1 MDEDFPSK
9 EEATVTTHFDVLV
22 IGSGTAGQTLAHPI
36 RKAGKTVAVADRRPF
51 GGTCAIRGCQAKKYL
66 VTAAEMVDLTRHMTG
81 NGIGTPA
88 TIDWPELI
96 RFKKEFTDEVPDN
109 TENDL
114 WEAGI
119 ETLHGSVRFT
129 GENSVLVGDVA
140 VAADVIVIATGAKPM
155 PLPIQGAE
163 HLLTSDDFLEMA
175 EMPERVAF
183 IGGGYISMEF
193 AHVAARAG
201 ASVTV
206 LEMADR
212 ILGGFDPD
220 LVETLV
226 SASEAEGIQLETGV
240 TVSAISPEDG
250 GFRVET
256 KDGRS
261 FSADQVIHG
270 AGRVPEIEDLEP
282 EKGNVEFSRRGVAV
296 NAFMQSVSNPRVY
309 AVGDAADAPPQ
320 LATVADMEAEVAADN
335 ILNGNRTEA
344 DHGHV
349 PSVVFTLPPL
359 ASVGMSEDEAR
370 ENGLSIKV
378 NKGNPA
384 NWPSSWRIG
393 QEYAGFKVILEEG
406 TRRILGAHLLC
417 HEAGDMIN
425 LFALA
430 IKKGLTADD
439 LKSVLCAY
447 PTYTSDIKYM
457 IR

>member
-1 MDEDFPSK
+1 M
-9 EEATVTTHFDVLV
+9 TTHFDVLV

-109 TENDL
+109 TENGL

-119 ETLHGSVRFT
+119 ETLHGTVQFT
-129 GENSVLVGDVA
+129 GENSVLVGDVPIT
-140 VAADVIVIATGAKPM
+140 ADVIVIATGATPM

-163 HLLTSDDFLEMA
+163 HLLTSEEFLEM
-175 EMPERVAF
+175 PKIPHRLVF
-183 IGGGYISMEF
+183 VGGGYISMEF

-220 LVETLV
+220 LVDTLA
-226 SASEAEGIQLETGV
+226 SASKAEGIQLETGV
-240 TVSAISPEDG
+240 KVSAVRLEDG

-256 KDGRS
+256 EDGRH
-261 FSADQVIHG
+261 FSADRVIHG
-270 AGRVPEIEDLEP
+270 AGRVPEIADLDP
-282 EKGNVEFSRRGVAV
+282 GKGNVEYSGRGVAV

-309 AVGDAADAPPQ
+309 AIGDAADAPPQ
-320 LATVADMEAEVAADN
+320 LATVADMEAEAAADN

-344 DHGHV
+344 DHDHV
-349 PSVVFTLPPL
+349 PSVVFTLPSL
-359 ASVGMSEDEAR
+359 ASVGMGEKEAG
-370 ENGLSIKV
+370 EKGLSVKV

-393 QEYAGFKVILEEG
+393 QEFAGFKVILEEE

-425 LFALA
+425 LFAVA
-430 IKKGLTADD
+430 IKQGLTADD
-439 LKSVLCAY
+439 LKAVLWAY

>member
-1 MDEDFPSK
+1 M
-9 EEATVTTHFDVLV
+9 TTHFDVLV
-22 IGSGTAGQTLAHPI
+22 IGSGTAGHTVAHAC
-36 RKAGKTVAVADRRPF
+36 RKAGRTVAVADRRPF

-96 RFKKEFTDEVPDN
+96 RFKNEFTDEVPDN
-109 TENDL
+109 TENDF
-114 WEAGI
+114 WEAGM
-119 ETLHGSVRFT
+119 ETFHGAVRFT
-129 GENSVLVGDVA
+129 GENSVLVGEA
-140 VAADVIVIATGAKPM
+140 PLTADVIVIAAGAKPM
-155 PLPIQGAE
+155 PLPIRGAE
-163 HLLTSDDFLEMA
+163 HLLTSEDFLEM
-175 EMPERVAF
+175 PKIPKRLVF
-183 IGGGYISMEF
+183 VGGGYISMEF
-193 AHVAARAG
+193 AHVAVRAG

-220 LVETLV
+220 LVDTLL
-226 SASEAEGIQLETGV
+226 SASEAEGIRFETGV
-240 TVSAISPEDG
+240 KVSAVAPEDG

-256 KDGRS
+256 EDGRH
-261 FSADQVIHG
+261 FSADRAIHG
-270 AGRVPEIEDLEP
+270 AGRTPEIEELELD
-282 EKGNVEFSRRGVAV
+282 KGNVESSRRGVTV

-320 LATVADMEAEVAADN
+320 LAPVADMEGEAAADN
-335 ILNGNRTEA
+335 ILNGNRTQA
-344 DHGHV
+344 DHV
-349 PSVVFTLPPL
+349 NIPSVVFTLPPL
-359 ASVGMSEDEAR
+359 ATVGMGETEAR
-370 ENGLSIKV
+370 ENGLAVKV

-393 QEYAGFKVILEEG
+393 QEFAGFKVILEEG

-417 HEAGDMIN
+417 HAAGDMIN
-425 LFALA
+425 LFAMA
-430 IKKGLTADD
+430 IRQGLTADD
-439 LKSVLCAY
+439 LKSVLWAY

>member
-1 MDEDFPSK
+1 
-9 EEATVTTHFDVLV
+9 VTTHFDVLV

-109 TENDL
+109 TENGL

-119 ETLHGSVRFT
+119 ETLHGTVQFT
-129 GENSVLVGDVA
+129 GENSVLVGDVPIT
-140 VAADVIVIATGAKPM
+140 ADVIVIATGATPM

-163 HLLTSDDFLEMA
+163 HLLTSEEFLEM
-175 EMPERVAF
+175 PKIPHRLVF
-183 IGGGYISMEF
+183 VGGGYISMEF

-220 LVETLV
+220 LVDTLA
-226 SASEAEGIQLETGV
+226 SASKAEGIQLETGV
-240 TVSAISPEDG
+240 KVSAVRLEDG

-256 KDGRS
+256 EDGRH
-261 FSADQVIHG
+261 FSADRVIHG
-270 AGRVPEIEDLEP
+270 AGRVPEIADLDP
-282 EKGNVEFSRRGVAV
+282 GKGNVEYSGRGVAV

-309 AVGDAADAPPQ
+309 AIGDAADAPPQ
-320 LATVADMEAEVAADN
+320 LATVADMEAEAAADN

-344 DHGHV
+344 DHDHV
-349 PSVVFTLPPL
+349 PSVVFTLPSL
-359 ASVGMSEDEAR
+359 ASVGMGEKEAG
-370 ENGLSIKV
+370 EKGLSVKV

-393 QEYAGFKVILEEG
+393 QEFAGFKVILEEE

-425 LFALA
+425 LFAVA
-430 IKKGLTADD
+430 IKQGLTADD
-439 LKSVLCAY
+439 LKAVLWAY